1 MKAVLIDSL
10 EKVRFLSETDE
21 YNLTHHGFLD
31 SEIAVK
37 DDEGD
42 DFMQQVKN
50 GDDLEMIRGKKRYK
64 TKITKLTRFNAHKIT
79 FTLAWLD
86 FKKL

>member
-1 MKAVLIDSL
+1 MKAVLIESM
-10 EKVRFLSETDE
+10 ENIRHLSETDE

-31 SEIAVK
+31 LEIAVK

-50 GDDLEMIRGKKRYK
+50 GDDLEMMRRKKSYK

-79 FTLAWLD
+79 FTLVWLD
-86 FKKL
+86 HKKL